1 MNDLQVRGDV
11 YAADMQKSLRTLA
24 ELTKKDVNQLVKD
37 RAPTMARYLASW
49 TMPVANFGKNAEG
62 NPDGE
67 SLAARNLGQSAVSR
81 DIGRVYLGPEKLK
94 SFLKG
99 KRTPKEKGGV
109 SISSLFTR
117 FVSEG
122 RLDRAQKIIRTQAE
136 FASVD
141 VIPWDGGKW
150 HKSNRYTGGSYGGR
164 VRKNARQKIVADSQ
178 KLREYVRQKREQV
191 GFTKSA
197 WITAGR
203 MAGGK
208 NGLRAKW
215 ITKHNAPAHG
225 AFKMIGAIGEAVL
238 SSRVPW
244 IDKKL
249 NETGAMEA
257 FDRSFRKEID
267 TATRKI
273 LEREQRK
280 K

>member
-1 MNDLQVRGDV
+1 MSDLQVRGDV

-81 DIGRVYLGPEKLK
+81 DIGRVYMDVRGLMAQ
-94 SFLKG
+94 LKG
-99 KRTPKEKGGV
+99 KRISSESGKGVSATTLISKLINQGDNDRAEKIVRTVPGFAHIEIQNFDDGKRHKEKR
-109 SISSLFTR
+109 SQ
-117 FVSEG
+117 G
-122 RLDRAQKIIRTQAE
+122 R
-136 FASVD
+136 V
-141 VIPWDGGKW
+141 
-150 HKSNRYTGGSYGGR
+150 HKSTKP
-164 VRKNARQKIVADSQ
+164 VVIADSS
-178 KLREYVRQKREQV
+178 KLREYIKKKREQV

-225 AFKMIGAIGEAVL
+225 AFKMLGAIGEAVL

-244 IDKKL
+244 VDRNL
-249 NETGAMEA
+249 AESQAMEA

>member
-1 MNDLQVRGDV
+1 MSDFQIRGDV

-24 ELTKKDVNQLVKD
+24 ELTKKDVHQLVKD

-49 TMPVANFGKNAEG
+49 TMPVANMGK

-67 SLAARNLGQSAVSR
+67 SLTARNLGQSAVSR
-81 DIGRVYLGPEKLK
+81 DIGRVYMDVRGLMAQ
-94 SFLKG
+94 LKG
-99 KRTPKEKGGV
+99 KRVSSESGKGVAASTLLSKMIKQGDNDRAEKIVRTVPGFAHIEIQNFDDGKRHKEK
-109 SISSLFTR
+109 R
-117 FVSEG
+117 
-122 RLDRAQKIIRTQAE
+122 RQ
-136 FASVD
+136 
-141 VIPWDGGKW
+141 
-150 HKSNRYTGGSYGGR
+150 GR
-164 VRKNARQKIVADSQ
+164 VHKNTRPVVIADSQ
-178 KLREYVRQKREQV
+178 KLREYIKNKREQV

-249 NETGAMEA
+249 NESGAMEA
-257 FDRSFRKEID
+257 FDRSFNKEIQ
-267 TATRKI
+267 TATSKI
-273 LEREQRK
+273 IAREQRK

>member
-1 MNDLQVRGDV
+1 MNDLQVKGDV

-62 NPDGE
+62 IPDGE

-81 DIGRVYLGPEKLK
+81 DIGRVYMDVSGLMAQ
-94 SFLKG
+94 LKG
-99 KRTPKEKGGV
+99 KRISSESGKGV
-109 SISSLFTR
+109 SATTLISKLIKQGDNDKA
-117 FVSEG
+117 E
-122 RLDRAQKIIRTQAE
+122 KIVRTVPG
-136 FASVD
+136 FAH
-141 VIPWDGGKW
+141 IEIQNFDGGKRHKEKRNQGRV
-150 HKSNRYTGGSYGGR
+150 HKSTKP
-164 VRKNARQKIVADSQ
+164 VVIADSP
-178 KLREYVRQKREQV
+178 KLREYIKHKREQV

-225 AFKMIGAIGEAVL
+225 AFKVIGAIGEAAL

-244 IDKKL
+244 VDKKL

-267 TATRKI
+267 TATKKI
-273 LEREQRK
+273 LAREQRK

>member
-1 MNDLQVRGDV
+1 MNDMQVRGDV

-62 NPDGE
+62 IPDGE
-67 SLAARNLGQSAVSR
+67 SLAARNLGQAAVSR
-81 DIGRVYLGPEKLK
+81 DIGRVYMDVRGLMAQ
-94 SFLKG
+94 LKG
-99 KRTPKEKGGV
+99 KRISSESGKGVSATTLLSKLIKQGDNDRAEKIVRTVPGFAHIEIQNFDDGKRHKEKR
-109 SISSLFTR
+109 SQ
-117 FVSEG
+117 G
-122 RLDRAQKIIRTQAE
+122 R
-136 FASVD
+136 V
-141 VIPWDGGKW
+141 
-150 HKSNRYTGGSYGGR
+150 HKSTKP
-164 VRKNARQKIVADSQ
+164 VVIADSP
-178 KLREYVRQKREQV
+178 KLREYIKKKREQV
-191 GFTKSA
+191 GFTKAA

>member
-1 MNDLQVRGDV
+1 MSDFQIRGDV

-24 ELTKKDVNQLVKD
+24 ELTKKDVHQLVKD

-49 TMPVANFGKNAEG
+49 TMPVANMGKNAEG

-81 DIGRVYLGPEKLK
+81 DIGRVYLGQGKLK
-94 SFLKG
+94 SLLKG
-99 KRTPKEKGGV
+99 KRTPKEKGNV

-117 FVSEG
+117 FVIEG
-122 RLDRAQKIIRTQAE
+122 RLDRAQKIIRTQPE

-141 VIPWDGGKW
+141 VITWDGGKR
-150 HKSNRYTGGSYGGR
+150 HKEKRRQGR
-164 VRKNARQKIVADSQ
+164 VHKNTRPVVIADSQ
-178 KLREYVRQKREQV
+178 KLREYIKNKREQV

-249 NETGAMEA
+249 NESGAMEA
-257 FDRSFRKEID
+257 FDRSFKKEIQ
-267 TATRKI
+267 TATSKI
-273 LEREQRK
+273 IAREQRK

>member
-1 MNDLQVRGDV
+1 MNDFQIRGDV

-24 ELTKKDVNQLVKD
+24 QLTKKDVHQLVKD

-49 TMPVANFGKNAEG
+49 TMPVANMGKNAEG

-67 SLAARNLGQSAVSR
+67 SLTARNLGQSAVSR
-81 DIGRVYLGPEKLK
+81 DIGRVYMDAGKL
-94 SFLKG
+94 SRILKG
-99 KRTPKEKGGV
+99 KKTPENKGSV
-109 SISSLFTR
+109 SISSLFYR
-117 FVSEG
+117 FLKEG
-122 RLDRAQKIIRTQAE
+122 RIDRAQKIIRTQPE
-136 FASVD
+136 FASVE

-150 HKSNRYTGGSYGGR
+150 HKTNRYQGGSYGGR

-178 KLREYVRQKREQV
+178 KLREYIRHKRDQV

-215 ITKHNAPAHG
+215 ITKHNAPARG
-225 AFKMIGAIGEAVL
+225 AFKVIGTIGEAML

-244 IDKKL
+244 VDKKM
-249 NETGAMEA
+249 NESGAMEA
-257 FDRSFRKEID
+257 FDRSFRREID
-267 TATRKI
+267 IATNKI
-273 LEREQRK
+273 IEREQRK

>member
-1 MNDLQVRGDV
+1 MSDFQIRGDV

-24 ELTKKDVNQLVKD
+24 ELTKKDVHQLVKD

-49 TMPVANFGKNAEG
+49 TMPVANMGKNAEG

-67 SLAARNLGQSAVSR
+67 SLTARNLGQSAVSR
-81 DIGRVYLGPEKLK
+81 DIGRVYMDVRGLMAQ
-94 SFLKG
+94 LKG
-99 KRTPKEKGGV
+99 KRVSSDSGKGVAASTLLSKMIKQGDN
-109 SISSLFTR
+109 
-117 FVSEG
+117 
-122 RLDRAQKIIRTQAE
+122 DRAEKIVRTVPG
-136 FASVD
+136 FAHIEIQNFD
-141 VIPWDGGKW
+141 DGKR
-150 HKSNRYTGGSYGGR
+150 HREKRRQGR
-164 VRKNARQKIVADSQ
+164 VHKNTRPVVIADSQ
-178 KLREYVRQKREQV
+178 KLREYIKNKREQV

-249 NETGAMEA
+249 NESGAMEA
-257 FDRSFRKEID
+257 FDRSFRREID
-267 TATRKI
+267 TATKKI
-273 LEREQRK
+273 LEQEQRK

>member
-1 MNDLQVRGDV
+1 MNDFQIRGDV

-24 ELTKKDVNQLVKD
+24 ELTKKDVHQLVKD

-49 TMPVANFGKNAEG
+49 TMPVANMGKNAEG

-67 SLAARNLGQSAVSR
+67 SLTARNLGQSAVSR
-81 DIGRVYLGPEKLK
+81 DIGRVYMDVRGLMAQ
-94 SFLKG
+94 LKG
-99 KRTPKEKGGV
+99 KRVSSESGKGVAASTLLSKMIKQGDNDRAEKIVRTVPGFAHIEIKNFDDGKRHKEK
-109 SISSLFTR
+109 R
-117 FVSEG
+117 
-122 RLDRAQKIIRTQAE
+122 RQ
-136 FASVD
+136 
-141 VIPWDGGKW
+141 
-150 HKSNRYTGGSYGGR
+150 GR
-164 VRKNARQKIVADSQ
+164 VHKNTKPVVIADSQ
-178 KLREYVRQKREQV
+178 KLREYIKNKREQV

-249 NETGAMEA
+249 NESGAMEA
-257 FDRSFRKEID
+257 FDRSFKKEIQ
-267 TATRKI
+267 TATSKI
-273 LEREQRK
+273 IALEQRK